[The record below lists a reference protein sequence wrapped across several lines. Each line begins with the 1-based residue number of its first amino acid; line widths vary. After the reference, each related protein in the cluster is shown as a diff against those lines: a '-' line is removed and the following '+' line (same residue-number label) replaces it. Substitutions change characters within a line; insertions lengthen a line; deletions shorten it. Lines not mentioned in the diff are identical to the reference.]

1 VLPVQIWIL
10 FALGVDFADQGK
22 RLPTDLSV
30 SGGAIRVDQIEFVD
44 FLLGHEL
51 LSIATALELF
61 VCAQ

>member
-1 VLPVQIWIL
+1 
-10 FALGVDFADQGK
+10 LGVDFADQGK

-51 LSIATALELF
+51 LSIDWRHTATGYP
-61 VCAQ
+61 